1 VEVELWQR
9 LIKQLQERGVTF
21 VAGLSDAEIL
31 AIEARFGFRF
41 PPDLRAFL
49 QTELPQ
55 GERFPDWRSGNEAD
69 LREWLDL
76 PRQGVLFDIEHNGF
90 WLEEWGTRPSTL
102 EEACQIAEGLIAA
115 APPLIPIYCHRM
127 MPAEP
132 HLSGNPVFSVHQT
145 DIIIYRVDLKDY
157 LIHEFPTAEEDLD
170 DRPPS
175 VDARPIAFWDINRFQ
190 EVRWARGSC
199 LFDNR
204 RGQLPG

>member
-69 LREWLDL
+69 LREWLEID
-76 PRQGVLFDIEHNGF
+76 QKWSISH
-90 WLEEWGTRPSTL
+90 
-102 EEACQIAEGLIAA
+102 
-115 APPLIPIYCHRM
+115 
-127 MPAEP
+127 
-132 HLSGNPVFSVHQT
+132 
-145 DIIIYRVDLKDY
+145 
-157 LIHEFPTAEEDLD
+157 
-170 DRPPS
+170 
-175 VDARPIAFWDINRFQ
+175 
-190 EVRWARGSC
+190 VR
-199 LFDNR
+199 
-204 RGQLPG
+204 